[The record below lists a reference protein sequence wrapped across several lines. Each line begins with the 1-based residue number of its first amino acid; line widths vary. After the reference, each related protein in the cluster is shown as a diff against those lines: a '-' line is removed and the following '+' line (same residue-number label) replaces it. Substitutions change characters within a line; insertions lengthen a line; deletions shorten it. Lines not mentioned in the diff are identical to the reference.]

1 MTAATELDAREL
13 LARRVVDGLTQ
24 AMEVFG
30 VYLGVELG
38 LYRVLSELGAAT
50 EAELAGHAGVA
61 VRYTREWLEQQAVA
75 GYLACDDPAQP
86 AERRRF
92 RLPAGHAEVLVD
104 PDSLSYLA
112 YLGRFAVALGAT
124 APAVRDAFR
133 AGAGV
138 AWEAFGSD
146 LREGQGEQNRPI
158 FLRLL
163 GREWLPA
170 IPDVDSRLRARP
182 PARVADVACGLGW
195 SSIAVALAYPD
206 VLVDGF
212 DLDAPAIEIARRN
225 AAEAGVADRVRF
237 HVRDAGGP
245 DLAGRY
251 DLVMICEALH
261 DLSRPVEA
269 LRAMRSLAG
278 AGGTVLVVDEKVA
291 EAFTAPGD
299 DLERLYFGF
308 SVLCCLPTGLAEQ
321 PSAATGT
328 VMRPATL
335 RRYAEAAGFRAVE
348 ALPVEHDLFRLYRL
362 LGT

>member
-1 MTAATELDAREL
+1 
-13 LARRVVDGLTQ
+13 V
-24 AMEVFG
+24 
-30 VYLGVELG
+30 
-38 LYRVLSELGAAT
+38 
-50 EAELAGHAGVA
+50 
-61 VRYTREWLEQQAVA
+61 
-75 GYLACDDPAQP
+75 
-86 AERRRF
+86 
-92 RLPAGHAEVLVD
+92 
-104 PDSLSYLA
+104 
-112 YLGRFAVALGAT
+112 
-124 APAVRDAFR
+124 
-133 AGAGV
+133 
-138 AWEAFGSD
+138 
-146 LREGQGEQNRPI
+146 
-158 FLRLL
+158 
-163 GREWLPA
+163 
-170 IPDVDSRLRARP
+170 
-182 PARVADVACGLGW
+182 GW

-237 HVRDAGGP
+237 HVRDAGDP